1 MAIEDQLKQ
10 AFETLTD
17 RLRDEVAREIRSMSD
32 GLIASAAEER
42 SQAAARLSSA
52 VAAAQSA
59 EPVGAPVQRL
69 VEAIRA
75 IDAGHSLGEILD
87 ALLTHAS
94 RETARAAVLLVR
106 GERLRIWKSSG
117 FATAIAPSHELDIP
131 MEQSGLVAESI
142 LSGDVAFSESSQSA
156 PRMAHLQ
163 DGCACFAAPIV
174 MGGQVV
180 AVLYADNGPAP
191 AADAERRTSRGWPD
205 ALEMMTRHAARCLE
219 SLTAFS
225 AARALTGQSAP
236 VSQDPPWSG
245 ASGSASDEDEAAR
258 RYARLLVSE
267 IKLYHE
273 AAVAAGQRERDV
285 ATRLSGEIAR
295 ARGLYEERVSAS
307 LRSRT
312 DYFNEEIVRTLAAGD
327 ARLLGV

>member
-1 MAIEDQLKQ
+1 MPIEDQLKQ
-10 AFETLTD
+10 AFDTLTD

-32 GLIASAAEER
+32 GLIATAAQER
-42 SQAAARLSSA
+42 SQAAAQ
-52 VAAAQSA
+52 AA
-59 EPVGAPVQRL
+59 EVGTAPVQRL

-75 IDAGHSLGEILD
+75 IDAGRSLGEILD
-87 ALLTHAS
+87 ALLAHAV

-106 GERLRIWKSSG
+106 GERLRVWKSAG
-117 FATAIAPSHELDIP
+117 FAATIAPSHELDIP

-142 LSGDVAFSESSQSA
+142 LSADVAFSESSQSA
-156 PRMAHLQ
+156 PRMAHLE
-163 DGCACFAAPIV
+163 DGCACLAAPIV

-191 AADAERRTSRGWPD
+191 AAEPERRESRGWPD

-225 AARALTGQSAP
+225 AARALSGQAPP
-236 VSQDPPWSG
+236 VSPDAQPSSG
-245 ASGSASDEDEAAR
+245 LMSDDDDAAR

-273 AAVAAGQRERDV
+273 AAVATGQRERDV
-285 ATRLSGEIAR
+285 ATRLSAEIAR
-295 ARGLYEERVSAS
+295 ARGLYEQRVPPS
-307 LRSRT
+307 LRTRT
-312 DYFNEEIVRTLAAGD
+312 DYFNEEVVRTLAAGD
-327 ARLLGV
+327 PTLLGVQ

>member
-117 FATAIAPSHELDIP
+117 FATAIAPSHEL
-131 MEQSGLVAESI
+131 
-142 LSGDVAFSESSQSA
+142 
-156 PRMAHLQ
+156 
-163 DGCACFAAPIV
+163 
-174 MGGQVV
+174 GGQVV

-273 AAVAAGQRERDV
+273 TAVAAGQRERDV